1 MQELVEVV
9 EDVEEEE
16 AKLLYPSLCL
26 VSNNLSFEFERKMK
40 KSIPC
45 HSELVKCACCMA
57 HNNVLENDLESGI
70 LTLRV
75 LGGITE
81 MVFMQTMSLRP

>member
-1 MQELVEVV
+1 
-9 EDVEEEE
+9 
-16 AKLLYPSLCL
+16 
-26 VSNNLSFEFERKMK
+26 MK

-45 HSELVKCACCMA
+45 HSELVKCARCMA